1 MIDSTRPGRA
11 FLPIAESFEQRAP
24 RPRPFRAADPGW
36 IAVRPVRLT
45 DGSRTSHYR
54 VVMDGLPMGGT
65 SISRADVADF
75 MLKQLTSNEYVH
87 RVPTIAY

>member
-1 MIDSTRPGRA
+1 
-11 FLPIAESFEQRAP
+11 
-24 RPRPFRAADPGW
+24 
-36 IAVRPVRLT
+36 VRLT

-54 VVMDGLPMGGT
+54 VVVDGLPKGGT